1 MIENLPPRPSRGDPR
16 LAPLLRELQ
25 GNILRGHGRPHAAF
39 VLLRF
44 TAPARAARRWVSA
57 FGGWVETAA
66 VQYAGGNAYLAPGA
80 APFHALYLSAAGYRH
95 LQIDP
100 ALWPADPAFRAGMAA
115 AGPRLGDP
123 PPSDWQPGLAPGVQA
138 VLLVAHA
145 ERAAL
150 DVALARIVAS
160 LGGVAEWRVEHGHA
174 NQRQQRGG
182 LLPSYRFVEH
192 FGFADG
198 RSQPLFFAED
208 LADDA
213 EDEPGGDAVFDPAA
227 PLSQVLVPDA
237 IGGPGAF
244 GSYVVWRKLEQDV
257 RGLHRT
263 LRSLAASHPAARG
276 DAARAG
282 ALMVGRW
289 PDGTPLPLAD
299 APGLGERN
307 GFGFGADAAGA
318 RCPFS
323 AHVRRLNPRDGGDA
337 QAQRIVRR
345 GISYGPPPRPFA
357 ELAAEPLEAL
367 PEGGV
372 GLQFV
377 CFQASI
383 GAQFEALQQ
392 RLNTVADGD
401 GPDPIGST
409 AAGGALQWQGGA
421 AGFERFV
428 RLLGGEYLYAP
439 PRAALLQ
446 FVSLPLA

>member
-160 LGGVAEWRVEHGHA
+160 LGGVAEWQVEHGHA

-263 LRSLAASHPAARG
+263 LRALAASHPAARG

-299 APGLGERN
+299 APGLVVARTVAMLVNEAADAVQQGVCTPEA
-307 GFGFGADAAGA
+307 ADAAMKLGVNYPQGPFEWLA
-318 RCPFS
+318 RWS
-323 AHVRRLNPRDGGDA
+323 
-337 QAQRIVRR
+337 
-345 GISYGPPPRPFA
+345 
-357 ELAAEPLEAL
+357 AAEVLAL
-367 PEGGV
+367 LDALDTHYRGERYRASPW
-372 GLQFV
+372 LQ
-377 CFQASI
+377 
-383 GAQFEALQQ
+383 
-392 RLNTVADGD
+392 
-401 GPDPIGST
+401 
-409 AAGGALQWQGGA
+409 
-421 AGFERFV
+421 
-428 RLLGGEYLYAP
+428 
-439 PRAALLQ
+439 RAA
-446 FVSLPLA
+446 VAA